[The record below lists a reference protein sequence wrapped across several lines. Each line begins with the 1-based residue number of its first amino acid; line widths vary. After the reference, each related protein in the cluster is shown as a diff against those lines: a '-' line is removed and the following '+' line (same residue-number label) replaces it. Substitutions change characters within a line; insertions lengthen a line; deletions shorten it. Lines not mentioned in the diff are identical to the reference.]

1 MYCKNCGKE
10 LTNSEK
16 FCPSCGKKQNDEKP
30 EFVNLDGIKKSLYS
44 FYISVIT
51 SPILFILRMLT
62 QSTERKGI
70 ADGAWRSYDASVVP
84 GNIQAVMIAILIA
97 STLLNI
103 MLRKNMPSSE
113 KNKIKITKVMLIVN
127 IVFGIFITFT
137 EF

>member
-16 FCPSCGKKQNDEKP
+16 FCPSCGKKQNDEKR
-30 EFVNLDGIKKSLYS
+30 EFKNIEGIKKSLYS

-51 SPILFILRMLT
+51 SPILFIIRMLAQT
-62 QSTERKGI
+62 TEHRGI
-70 ADGAWRSYDASVVP
+70 ADGAWRSYDAIIVP
-84 GNIQAVMIAILIA
+84 DNIKAIMIVILIT

-103 MLRKNMPSSE
+103 MLRKNIPSNE
-113 KNKIKITKVMLIVN
+113 EDKIRITKAMLVVN
-127 IVFGIFITFT
+127 IVFGIFITFI

>member
-16 FCPSCGKKQNDEKP
+16 FCPSCGKKQNDEKR
-30 EFVNLDGIKKSLYS
+30 EFTNIDGIKKSLYS
-44 FYISVIT
+44 FYMSMIT
-51 SPILFILRMLT
+51 SPVLFIIRMLT
-62 QSTERKGI
+62 QTTERRGLS
-70 ADGAWRSYDASVVP
+70 DGAWRSYDASVVP
-84 GNIQAVMIAILIA
+84 SNIQAVMLVVLIT

-103 MLRKNMPSSE
+103 MLRKNIPSNE
-113 KNKIKITKVMLIVN
+113 ENKIKITKVMLIVN